1 MNLSE
6 ALEFLDEVPYDQ
18 FKKEL
23 DAADVLLVIKYVEE
37 QYEMQIPGKLFEYLG
52 AGKPILGI
60 MRGSTEAAE
69 ILKRSRV
76 GIVPEYGNPES
87 LGRSILELWSQRGRL
102 HEIYRAD
109 ADYVARFS
117 SESMAQ
123 RVHELLSGV
132 VAHGGLAGET
142 RPTPSLFG
150 RLTPETNVASNGDHS
165 KCRRHTRIRWLAGN
179 LSIGSAAKYE
189 DMAARLGFYLI
200 ALIATVFSLG
210 RSSAIRH
217 RRTGAWDRGVTTL
230 FAIGLIL
237 LSLFTFKFPA
247 AIGSRPRV
255 LFFAA
260 FLFLGMFAGILQSES
275 LCETLVGGINRG
287 GYWFLMVAVMSLHLS
302 KEKEPLVHRDLRACR
317 RPQCRSCP

>member
-1 MNLSE
+1 VIWAISSSNLAGVTAGRYLSRIWARPLVAELQDPPLYPGSDPSTSEIQRSFRRCLRASAAIVTTTAAYANHLRDEYALPADRVVPIYLSYRGGLTVPGASTRPDDLVLLHAGSLTTSRGQNARTLLEALALVFAKDPSCRGRIRLRLVGGGTTAPLKRLAERMNLSE

-52 AGKPILGI
+52 TGKPILGI
-60 MRGSTEAAE
+60 MRGSAEAAE

-109 ADYVARFS
+109 ADYVDRFS

-132 VAHGGLAGET
+132 VARGGLAGET
-142 RPTPSLFG
+142 RPTPS
-150 RLTPETNVASNGDHS
+150 
-165 KCRRHTRIRWLAGN
+165 
-179 LSIGSAAKYE
+179 
-189 DMAARLGFYLI
+189 
-200 ALIATVFSLG
+200 
-210 RSSAIRH
+210 SSV
-217 RRTGAWDRGVTTL
+217 D
-230 FAIGLIL
+230 
-237 LSLFTFKFPA
+237 
-247 AIGSRPRV
+247 
-255 LFFAA
+255 
-260 FLFLGMFAGILQSES
+260 
-275 LCETLVGGINRG
+275 
-287 GYWFLMVAVMSLHLS
+287 
-302 KEKEPLVHRDLRACR
+302 
-317 RPQCRSCP
+317 